1 MSQRSNQQNINMR
14 HSYEGGAMKAPD
26 GIALRTDGIL
36 LRTEGILLRTDGIL
50 LRTDGIALR
59 TAGAK
64 ARRTGKKNTGP
75 WGQGM
80 DPKGDYKFL

>member
-1 MSQRSNQQNINMR
+1 MR
-14 HSYEGGAMKAPD
+14 HSFGRDATNAD
-26 GIALRTDGIL
+26 
-36 LRTEGILLRTDGIL
+36 GILLRTDGIL
-50 LRTDGIALR
+50 LRTGGIALR

-80 DPKGDYKFL
+80 DPKGDYNFL